1 MLFIVAT
8 LLLLLH
14 GASCGHSS
22 QNFFADNLPS
32 FVPRDAFPLRDIGF
46 EVDVMNDT
54 VLEAY
59 PFELVNGKVWRF
71 QRRVQRAGDCERTFS
86 AGGTLHI
93 ACALSFAGLMARYD
107 VVDSSPA
114 REESLEL
121 QFFVREGHGR
131 IEVAATQRKPTQLT
145 TLRLSSLK
153 MEMKELNRL
162 LVHPDIDAIFALKAT
177 ENVERTLWE
186 VLEIS
191 YAALISEMLQSIRPR
206 LPMSP

>member
-1 MLFIVAT
+1 
-8 LLLLLH
+8 
-14 GASCGHSS
+14 
-22 QNFFADNLPS
+22 
-32 FVPRDAFPLRDIGF
+32 
-46 EVDVMNDT
+46 
-54 VLEAY
+54 
-59 PFELVNGKVWRF
+59 
-71 QRRVQRAGDCERTFS
+71 
-86 AGGTLHI
+86 
-93 ACALSFAGLMARYD
+93 MARSPD
-107 VVDSSPA
+107 GSTATDSAVPPTRVVA
-114 REESLEL
+114 N
-121 QFFVREGHGR
+121 
-131 IEVAATQRKPTQLT
+131 RKPTQLT